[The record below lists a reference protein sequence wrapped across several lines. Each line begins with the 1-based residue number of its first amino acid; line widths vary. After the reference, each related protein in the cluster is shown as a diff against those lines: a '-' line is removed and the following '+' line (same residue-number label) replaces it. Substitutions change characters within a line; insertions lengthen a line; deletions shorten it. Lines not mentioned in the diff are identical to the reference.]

1 MRRAQALALALSL
14 FERPIAARSA
24 QTLPLPKG
32 VTFVLEVAAGD
43 PQAIGEAVRLTG
55 RSQTELQRA
64 AGFFIEQVLLT
75 STADSYRVLGTNR
88 EAAPAELRRHMA
100 LIMRWLHP
108 DLISNYT
115 FGSALTRSL
124 YTKRVTGA
132 WEFIKAQ
139 KRPEGSDGSEN
150 RKNPPPGKVERK
162 LVTAKSPSTNPVHR
176 TKRLAISRLEPDDFL
191 SRLLRMIGGHK

>member
-75 STADSYRVLGTNR
+75 STADSYRVLGANR

-108 DLISNYT
+108 DLISDYT

-150 RKNPPPGKVERK
+150 KEEHAGREGRAQIGDSKESKH
-162 LVTAKSPSTNPVHR
+162 KSPSSHQATCHFKVG
-176 TKRLAISRLEPDDFL
+176 A
-191 SRLLRMIGGHK
+191 